1 MKSNKRKGLM
11 LSMDLKLEGMTTETR
26 NKKTM
31 ELDQMSSLEI
41 VTIMNQED
49 INVTSA
55 IEKCIPTIAEVV
67 DLVVKSFQK
76 GARLF
81 YMGAGTSGRL
91 GVLDAAECPPTF
103 GVQAS
108 MVVGLIAGGE
118 KAFLKAVEGAE
129 DSKELGREDLIKNK
143 LTKDDIVI
151 GIAASGRTPYV
162 IGGLEYANEVGAETV
177 GVVCNINSEICKVS
191 KYKIEVEVGP
201 EVLTGS
207 TRLKAGTAQ
216 KLILNMIST
225 SSMIRCGK
233 AYQNLMV
240 DVIQTNE
247 KLCRRAENIVIEAT
261 GETRELARKF
271 IDEAEG
277 SVKTAITAILAKCS
291 VKEAEERLQTAGGHV
306 RKAIE

>member
-118 KAFLKAVEGAE
+118 KAFLKAV
-129 DSKELGREDLIKNK
+129 
-143 LTKDDIVI
+143 
-151 GIAASGRTPYV
+151 
-162 IGGLEYANEVGAETV
+162 
-177 GVVCNINSEICKVS
+177 
-191 KYKIEVEVGP
+191 
-201 EVLTGS
+201 
-207 TRLKAGTAQ
+207 
-216 KLILNMIST
+216 
-225 SSMIRCGK
+225 
-233 AYQNLMV
+233 
-240 DVIQTNE
+240 
-247 KLCRRAENIVIEAT
+247 
-261 GETRELARKF
+261 
-271 IDEAEG
+271 
-277 SVKTAITAILAKCS
+277 
-291 VKEAEERLQTAGGHV
+291 
-306 RKAIE
+306 

>member
-177 GVVCNINSEICKVS
+177 GVVCNINSEICKV
-191 KYKIEVEVGP
+191 
-201 EVLTGS
+201 
-207 TRLKAGTAQ
+207 
-216 KLILNMIST
+216 
-225 SSMIRCGK
+225 
-233 AYQNLMV
+233 
-240 DVIQTNE
+240 D
-247 KLCRRAENIVIEAT
+247 
-261 GETRELARKF
+261 RK
-271 IDEAEG
+271 
-277 SVKTAITAILAKCS
+277 SV
-291 VKEAEERLQTAGGHV
+291 V
-306 RKAIE
+306 

>member
-1 MKSNKRKGLM
+1 M
-11 LSMDLKLEGMTTETR
+11 LFRS
-26 NKKTM
+26 
-31 ELDQMSSLEI
+31 
-41 VTIMNQED
+41 
-49 INVTSA
+49 
-55 IEKCIPTIAEVV
+55 
-67 DLVVKSFQK
+67 
-76 GARLF
+76 
-81 YMGAGTSGRL
+81 
-91 GVLDAAECPPTF
+91 PTF

-191 KYKIEVEVGP
+191 KYKIEVEVAP

-291 VKEAEERLQTAGGHV
+291 VKEAEERLQTRSEERRVG
-306 RKAIE
+306 KEC